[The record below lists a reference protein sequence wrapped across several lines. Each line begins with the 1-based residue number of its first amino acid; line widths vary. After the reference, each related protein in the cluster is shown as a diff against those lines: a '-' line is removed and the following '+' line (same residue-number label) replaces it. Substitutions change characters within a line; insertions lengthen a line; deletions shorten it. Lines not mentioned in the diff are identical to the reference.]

1 MVNNLAKDAE
11 KRMAK
16 TVEMLHVDLSKIRT
30 GRAHSGLL
38 DQIKVDYY
46 GSDMPINQVAT
57 ISVEGPR
64 TLAVTPWEK
73 NLVQTVEKAIRNSD
87 LGLNP
92 STNGNVIR
100 VPLPSLTEDR
110 RKDLL
115 KVVREEGEQAK
126 VAVRN
131 IRRELNATVKEML
144 KEKKISEDD
153 ESRAEKEIQKV
164 TDKMIAEIDKTVAAK
179 EKDLMEI

>member
-1 MVNNLAKDAE
+1 MVNNLSKDAE

-73 NLVQTVEKAIRNSD
+73 NLVQAVEKAIRNSD

-164 TDKMIAEIDKTVAAK
+164 TDKMIGEIDKTVAAK

>member
-46 GSDMPINQVAT
+46 GSEMPINQVAT

-73 NLVQTVEKAIRNSD
+73 NLVPAVEKAIRNSD

-92 STNGNVIR
+92 ATNGNVIR
-100 VPLPSLTEDR
+100 VPLPSLTEER

-115 KVVREEGEQAK
+115 KVVREEGEHAK

-131 IRRELNATVKEML
+131 IRRELNTSVKDML

-164 TDKMIAEIDKTVAAK
+164 TDKIIGEIDKTVAAK